1 MWIGCATVAGLLLF
15 LMIGG
20 GIGGYF
26 FLKGQIAQYTSETPE
41 KLPEVDYSEEERKAI
56 QDRFLSFKTSLD
68 EGKAVEPL
76 VMSAD
81 ELNAMISDNKDLKG
95 RAFVRLDD
103 GKASADL
110 SFPTDALPMGKGRYF
125 NGSISVKV
133 FLENGVLIVT
143 LDQAEVNGEAVPE
156 SYLTPMR
163 GQNLAKDAYKDAA
176 TASAMSR
183 LEKIIIEKDQITI
196 VPRKPVVSQPT
207 DSGAKIE

>member
-1 MWIGCATVAGLLLF
+1 MDSNEYIPRTENAQPQKKSGWGCMWIGCATVAGLLLF

-103 GKASADL
+103 
-110 SFPTDALPMGKGRYF
+110 
-125 NGSISVKV
+125 
-133 FLENGVLIVT
+133 EGVL
-143 LDQAEVNGEAVPE
+143 
-156 SYLTPMR
+156 
-163 GQNLAKDAYKDAA
+163 
-176 TASAMSR
+176 
-183 LEKIIIEKDQITI
+183 
-196 VPRKPVVSQPT
+196 
-207 DSGAKIE
+207 